1 MKKILLLILA
11 LCPILTFSQNI
22 FRVNNTSGVI
32 GENVYANL
40 QDAHD
45 AASDGDIIYVE
56 PSPEEYPQATLTK
69 PITII
74 GNGYFLQ
81 ENNIE
86 IEDNL
91 ESRISSITLP
101 YNEGNPSL
109 NASNSTFYGL
119 SIGTISADRI
129 SNVQLERCL
138 VGDLETGSYSGSCSA
153 WTIKKCYV
161 YNLYGSKT
169 SFYLSSSFLIT
180 NNIIRNVLAGYSFST
195 IANNTFGFGSGN
207 SMGAIK
213 NSIMSNNIMI
223 AGSCLESEG
232 GCNHSPDYGPSNSI
246 SNNIVVFDD
255 EGGTKVPVYNLPND
269 NGNISGEDLLAT
281 FLLAKNPMFIESK
294 DSDLQLAASSPAK
307 GIGTGGVDA
316 GAFGGADPYVI
327 SGQIPFPIIKNFITT
342 GVGNSAVPLNVNITI
357 TGNN

>member
-1 MKKILLLILA
+1 MKQILLITLLFCQSIA
-11 LCPILTFSQNI
+11 FGQTI
-22 FRVNNTSGVI
+22 FRVNNTPGITGV
-32 GENVYANL
+32 NVYTNL

-56 PSPEEYPQATLTK
+56 PSSEEYSPATLTK
-69 PITII
+69 KLTII

-81 ENNIE
+81 ENEIE

-101 YNEGNPSL
+101 YNEGNPTL

-119 SIGTISADRI
+119 TIGTISADRI
-129 SNVQLERCL
+129 SGVLVERCE
-138 VGDLETGSYSGSCSA
+138 VIDLKTGSYSGACSA

-161 YNLYGSKT
+161 YNLYGSQT
-169 SFYLSSSFLIT
+169 SFYLSSNFSII
-180 NNIIRNVLAGYSFST
+180 NNIIRAVLAGYSFST
-195 IANNTFGFGSGN
+195 IANNTFGFVSGN

-269 NGNISGEDLLAT
+269 NGNISGEDLLST
-281 FLLAKNPMFIESK
+281 FLISNPMFIASR
-294 DSDLQLAASSPAK
+294 DSDLQLAVNSPAK

-316 GAFGGADPYVI
+316 GAFGGSDPYVI
-327 SGQIPFPIIKNFITT
+327 SGQIPFPIINNFITT
-342 GVGNSAVPLNVNITI
+342 GVGNSAVPLNINITI